1 MATTPPPR
9 RPARPPVSPLRAVL
23 VGLAVDIGGS
33 ALTGFLLSVGHALSL
48 AGSGLSEAQ
57 VREAMA
63 NVPPSSGVA
72 VLGMLVGAACS
83 VAGGY
88 VCARLVQR
96 DDWRV
101 GAAMATLSVIA
112 SLLLGG
118 AAESADM
125 VVLGS
130 LSTAACVMLGVMY
143 GRAANRRAA
152 TPGSKG

>member
-1 MATTPPPR
+1 MAKLPPPTRDR
-9 RPARPPVSPLRAVL
+9 RPPASPLRAVL

-33 ALTGFLLSVGHALSL
+33 ALTGVLLSLGHALSL
-48 AGSGLSEAQ
+48 AASGLSEAQ

-63 NVPPSSGVA
+63 NVPPASGVA
-72 VLGMLVGAACS
+72 VLGMLIGAACS

-96 DDWRV
+96 DEWRV
-101 GAAMATLSVIA
+101 GAAMAALSVVA
-112 SLLLGG
+112 SLFLGG
-118 AAESADM
+118 AADPADM

-143 GRAANRRAA
+143 GRGANRRPP
-152 TPGSKG
+152 PGSKG